1 MCLHHRS
8 RVADHLRLFSECQTL
23 LLLETHSWIMSFLI
37 TKAATLDTPR
47 TLSSPTFLIKLERRL
62 EKKQKQKIAGRDVYL
77 KFLPQVIALLSL
89 EQLCREDALKP
100 NTNALCRYL
109 FLNSLCT
116 NSDSTQLTESLELPS
131 WVKAVVPSKTS
142 TDEDDNEEDDDFVIP
157 SLAHWVESPSRK
169 LVVELEAR
177 EQLFNKTIESDI
189 DKLSNV
195 LNKRYASPK
204 KVAQELDGCGDLNLS
219 GSFDL
224 GTQTG
229 YRHSPESYNLMVDI
243 LGKADEFQHMWE
255 LIEVMS
261 SLDGYISLVTMA
273 EVIRRLA
280 RAHLYEEVIAAFKG
294 MERLGIS
301 KDVSGLNILLDKLVK
316 ENSVEHAQEVFL
328 EFRDCEY
335 HKFQHFSTWVVQ
347 S

>member
-1 MCLHHRS
+1 
-8 RVADHLRLFSECQTL
+8 
-23 LLLETHSWIMSFLI
+23 MSF
-37 TKAATLDTPR
+37 
-47 TLSSPTFLIKLERRL
+47 KLC
-62 EKKQKQKIAGRDVYL
+62 IMNPCNDSYHA
-77 KFLPQVIALLSL
+77 
-89 EQLCREDALKP
+89 CREDALKP

-195 LNKRYASPK
+195 LNKRYASPR

-224 GTQTG
+224 GRNT
-229 YRHSPESYNLMVDI
+229 N
-243 LGKADEFQHMWE
+243 
-255 LIEVMS
+255 
-261 SLDGYISLVTMA
+261 
-273 EVIRRLA
+273 RRLA
-280 RAHLYEEVIAAFKG
+280 RAHLYEEAIAAFKG

-301 KDVSGLNILLDKLVK
+301 KDVSGTVNTTSFNILVRGWCKVRMFDTARKVMEDMEKNGYQLNAFTYTCFVESYCREKDFRNVDGILDEMKAK
-316 ENSVEHAQEVFL
+316 
-328 EFRDCEY
+328 D
-335 HKFQHFSTWVVQ
+335 
-347 S
+347 